1 MELREQPYACPECEE
16 RVPVDADADLMV
28 LLHGRGG
35 HVEQVVTADDLEVH
49 RCRLQT
55 REPAAT

>member
-1 MELREQPYACPECEE
+1 MESSAEPYACSECDAH
-16 RVPVDADADLMV
+16 VPVDAGADLMV

-49 RCRLQT
+49 RCRLPG
-55 REPAAT
+55 REAGT